1 MLMSGFMAPLLGYRE
16 MTNFTAELDACNGG
30 QGKTLKRILSLHF
43 LYLLVQFPFMNLILS
58 YNQGNCVR

>member
-1 MLMSGFMAPLLGYRE
+1 